1 MQKMMKEF
9 VNRRIALVPAL
20 ISADRIIQPNAY
32 LFFSSVREVPM

>member
-1 MQKMMKEF
+1 MMKEF
-9 VNRRIALVPAL
+9 NRRIALVPAL